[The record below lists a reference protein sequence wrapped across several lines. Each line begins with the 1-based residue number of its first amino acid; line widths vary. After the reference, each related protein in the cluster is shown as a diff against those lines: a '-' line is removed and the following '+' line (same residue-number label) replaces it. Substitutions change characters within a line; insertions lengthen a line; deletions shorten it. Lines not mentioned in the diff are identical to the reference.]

1 LEFRRVLFRS
11 PELLVRMHGRCALR
25 GRFGPARRR
34 PAAAAG
40 AEMSAREDRVNREL
54 RALEAAYRH
63 GQFDRAGYRARRR
76 TLLSA
81 LRARDEITARNAIVP
96 AGRRRTGAGGTSEA
110 GSSIL
115 FDQGTTT

>member
-1 LEFRRVLFRS
+1 
-11 PELLVRMHGRCALR
+11 
-25 GRFGPARRR
+25 
-34 PAAAAG
+34 
-40 AEMSAREDRVNREL
+40 MSAREDRVNREL

-115 FDQGTTT
+115 FDQGTTTPSRKLLLALLVGSAVLVVAIIWIASGDAHVR